1 MIGGLIGGFIG
12 GTFGVISQ
20 LPFIPGL
27 ILVAALYL
35 VWRCFQGD
43 CWFAKC
49 RGLRG
54 SPRNP
59 NAREP
64 CTPRN
69 PNELEPCTPRNPD
82 PCQSYK
88 SEGLTPRK
96 PVSATHAELRAKI
109 SGIVRKNLGMSLK
122 DFVNS

>member
-12 GTFGVISQ
+12 GTFSVVSQ

-27 ILVAALYL
+27 ILVASLYL

-43 CWFAKC
+43 CWFANC

-54 SPRNP
+54 APHDP
-59 NAREP
+59 G
-64 CTPRN
+64 
-69 PNELEPCTPRNPD
+69 ELD
-82 PCQSYK
+82 PCQAYK
-88 SEGLTPRK
+88 SEGLKSRR
-96 PVSATHAELRAKI
+96 HAELRTKI
-109 SGIVRKNLGMSLK
+109 SAIVQKNLGMSLK

>member
-12 GTFGVISQ
+12 GTFSVISQ

-43 CWFAKC
+43 CWFVNC

-54 SPRNP
+54 AHNP
-59 NAREP
+59 GD
-64 CTPRN
+64 
-69 PNELEPCTPRNPD
+69 LD
-82 PCQSYK
+82 SCQQNK
-88 SEGLTPRK
+88 EGLTPEK
-96 PVSATHAELRAKI
+96 PVSAKHAELRTKI
-109 SGIVRKNLGMSLK
+109 SEIVRKNLGMSLK

>member
-1 MIGGLIGGFIG
+1 MIGGIIGGFIG
-12 GTFGVISQ
+12 GTFNAIGQ

-49 RGLRG
+49 SGLRG
-54 SPRNP
+54 
-59 NAREP
+59 E
-64 CTPRN
+64 PRN

-82 PCQSYK
+82 PRQPYN

-96 PVSATHAELRAKI
+96 PMSATHAELRAKI
-109 SGIVRKNLGMSLK
+109 SEIVRKNLGMSLK